1 MPNGIYQIFYEGEI
15 LKGSMV
21 TSDFKLNLMLIKTST
36 SNSNIAD
43 LNTYPNYQNG
53 QDILLIGRFFD
64 LSKPTLVSQRG
75 IISYVTDKTIVLDTI
90 LNNNLYGFGVTD
102 TGGRFRGIT
111 YIRNGKVNLIKAELI
126 ENFFKKSIETISVK
140 IN

>member
-1 MPNGIYQIFYEGEI
+1 M
-15 LKGSMV
+15 
-21 TSDFKLNLMLIKTST
+21 
-36 SNSNIAD
+36 
-43 LNTYPNYQNG
+43 
-53 QDILLIGRFFD
+53 IGRFFD